1 MPENKIARYYRVFK
15 CVYMERQSHGNNKMK
30 ENLIMLLFSKID
42 LSMSKLNLVQL
53 GGAELLGYNA
63 RRIN

>member
-1 MPENKIARYYRVFK
+1 
-15 CVYMERQSHGNNKMK
+15 
-30 ENLIMLLFSKID
+30 MLLFSKID